1 MAPFAACLVA
11 MFSNVAAFGNGL
23 TLVKDGEL
31 GASEDGL
38 ILGVGTNLAAADDG
52 RVFLLDPSAF
62 KVRVFDADLAPI
74 GSFGQR
80 GKGPGEFEEPK
91 SIALTPDGRVAVF
104 DPTLKRLTLFDAS
117 GATLTTQRLE
127 ASNVAIYSPAM
138 FDGEHA
144 AFISAKS
151 AEGKPVYDLSVYGA
165 DMKPI
170 ESLIRIQV
178 KPLDWSQSSQPRFW
192 VQFLKNEFELMA
204 QGMPVMTSIDG
215 ETLVT
220 ARADRY
226 RFLFYDR
233 HGKAKGEAS
242 RELKPKPFNDDVKRA
257 AFEAVW
263 TRLCSDAFLANNMPR
278 AVFER
283 ALAEAEVPPAL
294 PVIKGLAP
302 LANGFVAL
310 VNYNEVKKTGQL
322 DFFTRE
328 GELVGET
335 SFRGPAYLI
344 AGSRR
349 HLYAVG
355 ANADDVI
362 VVNRFH
368 VDEMPAAMK

>member
-1 MAPFAACLVA
+1 VVRFAVCMAAVL
-11 MFSNVAAFGNGL
+11 SSVAAFGSGL
-23 TLVKDGEL
+23 ALVKDGVL

-38 ILGVGTNLAAADDG
+38 ILGVGANLAAADDG

-62 KVRVFDADLAPI
+62 KVRVFDADLQPA
-74 GSFGQR
+74 GSFGRR

-91 SIALTPDGRVAVF
+91 SIALTPDGQVAVF
-104 DPTLKRLTLFDAS
+104 DPTLKRLTLFDAV
-117 GATLTTQRLE
+117 GATLATHRLE
-127 ASNVAIYSPAM
+127 ASSVAIYSPAM
-138 FDGEHA
+138 LKGGHA

-151 AEGKPVYDLSVYGA
+151 AEGKPIYDLSVYGA

-170 ESLIRIQV
+170 ESLIRIAV
-178 KPLDWSQSSQPRFW
+178 KPLDWTQSSQPGFW

-204 QGMPVMTSIDG
+204 QGMPVMTGIDG
-215 ETLVT
+215 ETLVV

-226 RFLFYDR
+226 KLHFYDHR
-233 HGKAKGEAS
+233 GNAKGETS
-242 RELKPKPFNDDVKRA
+242 RELKPKPFNDEVKQA

-294 PVIKGLAP
+294 PVIKALAP

-335 SFRGPAYLI
+335 PFHGPASFFT
-344 AGSRR
+344 GSRR

-355 ANADDVI
+355 VNADDVI

-368 VDEMPAAMK
+368 VARLPAAME